1 MARYIIRA
9 TSQGGPVSFQV
20 PLTLDAAL
28 RKAAEL
34 RDAHFQHITL
44 VNTMT
49 GLEITDLEELIR
61 GLDPPRASSH

>member
-1 MARYIIRA
+1 MARYTVKA
-9 TSQGGPVSFQV
+9 SSHGENVAFENQ
-20 PLTLDAAL
+20 TLAAAL

-49 GLEITDLEELIR
+49 GLEITDLEALVR
-61 GLDPPRASSH
+61 GLEPPKRA